1 MPVDSPNDSKPLRE
15 IKQMLNL
22 EKESSKANS
31 ENTSSHTFTP
41 TSNVRNGFRR
51 KKGDSPFTYNL
62 NLKVKKEKKQS
73 NCTNPD
79 PWARIVGSRNTAAI
93 YMNGVATTALFDTG
107 AEIQLVS
114 KQFCEDNEWEI
125 QPIEKLTECSTVNGE
140 IFGYEG
146 FVEVNVQIPGRDF
159 SEDHL
164 FLVTSEISHQK
175 EIPVVLGTYFIESLS
190 KYLHGID
197 KDEFDSLDY
206 TVKQAYLSWVEATRI
221 REKYGCEPP
230 LGFVNTTKPVLIQA
244 GTSREIHG
252 LTKIKHGGYA
262 VNCISEPAIGQ
273 QLPKGLKLIP
283 GYSPLSP
290 GSCRVSAAV
299 ENNTGKDITIPART
313 TICQLGLANR
323 IPKLIYPGDD
333 CDNDHDP
340 EEIVDTDEGLTY
352 KQFEQYKTV
361 SDQLLTESEIKSE
374 RTQPKVVIED
384 IGPDMEEDIKPQ
396 NSNSENTEDTSIED
410 DGSWI
415 LNLIDL
421 SGLEDWPE
429 KLQHEAKEML
439 KRNAKVF
446 SKDDMDMG
454 RTNLVKH
461 HIKLT
466 DPVHFKEAY
475 RRIPPQMYDEVKTHL
490 QEMLDLG
497 AIRPSNSPW
506 ASAIVL
512 VRKKDGRLRF
522 FIDLRKLNNR
532 TVKDAYSL
540 PRIESILDSLGG
552 AQIFSTLDLK
562 AGYWQVEM
570 AEECKAYT
578 AFTCGPLGFYECD
591 TMPFGATNA
600 PATFQRLMHDCL
612 GKLNMNWCIVY
623 LDDIIIF
630 SDTKE
635 EHLKRLEAVFQ
646 KLCTA
651 GLKLKP
657 SKCFFFR
664 EEIEYLGHVVSGK
677 GISTNPKKIEAV
689 SKWPTPKTVYD
700 VRSFLG
706 FVGYYRRFIKNF
718 SRITKPIRE
727 VITGLE
733 NQSKRTAKKNYIKW
747 TDAADTAFE
756 HLKALC
762 VSTPILAYPD
772 YQLPFTLH
780 TDSSTDGLGAVL
792 YQKQDGKLRVIAYAS
807 RSVSKAESNY
817 PAHKLEFLALKWAV
831 CEKFH
836 EYLYGSKSFE
846 VFTDNNPLTYVL
858 TSAKLDA
865 CGQRWVAK
873 LANYNFSIRYKCG
886 VSNTE
891 ADALSRIKW
900 PEALSDNVDIDNG
913 CMDTHV
919 INAILTGAVTKSS
932 LIESVSCSA
941 KVIPTELD
949 KETGKLSS
957 INWAKEQRLDPNLGV
972 IIRLIESG
980 QLTKRKLQGKD
991 SSEVKSFLR
1000 NKKSLKLVKDVWYRK
1015 SYSNNSTSKKTLWQL
1030 VVPKL
1035 FRERALLG
1043 CHDDVGHQGILRT
1056 LSLLR
1061 ERFYWPGM
1069 QEEATQ
1075 HVLKCSRCLRRKTP
1089 PQVAPLQPILVTQPL
1104 ELVHMDYLSLE
1115 PSKGNI
1121 ENVLVKTDHFTRY
1134 ALAYPSKTQKA
1145 QATARILWDN
1155 FICHYGFPEKFISD
1169 QGRNFESDLIKEL
1182 CKIAGVKKVHTT
1194 PYHPQGNGQCE
1205 RFNSTLCNMLDTLS
1219 EEEKSDWKSHLGCMT
1234 HAYNCTKHAST
1245 TYSPYY
1251 LMFGRHP
1258 RLPIDVEFGLNK
1270 PNCSDNSSKSRYI
1283 QKLRRLN
1290 YAFQKAS
1297 KYSDQQANKY
1307 KHSYDKSVK
1316 GPQLHE
1322 HDLVLVKIVAHKG
1335 RHKLQDRWEPE
1346 EYVVVEQPIA
1356 GTPVYKVKPVNG
1368 DNVRTLHR
1376 NLLLPLGVKLEPDYE
1391 SDDSILEEDSDE
1403 DEGGFVGNPTIRSS
1417 DKLSHKEKKEDS
1429 SKLKK
1434 HVKF

>member
-1 MPVDSPNDSKPLRE
+1 
-15 IKQMLNL
+15 MLEL
-22 EKESSKANS
+22 EKNSSKS
-31 ENTSSHTFTP
+31 TSVDDTSHSFTP

-79 PWARIVGSRNTAAI
+79 PWASIVGSRNTAAI

-114 KQFCEDNEWEI
+114 KQFCEDNEWEM
-125 QPIEKLTECSTVNGE
+125 QPIENLTECSTVNGE

-175 EIPVVLGTYFIESLS
+175 EMPVVLGTYFIESLS

-221 REKYGCEPP
+221 REKYGCGPP
-230 LGFVNTTKPVLIQA
+230 LGFVKTTKPVLIQA

-262 VNCISEPAIGQ
+262 VNCISEPAIGH

-283 GYSPLSP
+283 GYSPLST
-290 GSCRVSAAV
+290 GSCRVSTVV

-323 IPKLIYPGDD
+323 ILKLIYPGDD

-340 EEIVDTDEGLTY
+340 EEVDDTDEGLTY
-352 KQFEQYKTV
+352 KEFEQYKTV
-361 SDQLLTESEIKSE
+361 SDQLLTESEVKSE
-374 RTQPKVVIED
+374 GTQPKVVIED
-384 IGPDMEEDIKPQ
+384 IGPDMEEDIKTQ
-396 NSNSENTEDTSIED
+396 NLNSDNTEETSIED

-415 LNLIDL
+415 LDLIDL
-421 SGLEDWPE
+421 SGLDDWPE
-429 KLQHEAKEML
+429 HLQSEAKEML
-439 KRNAKVF
+439 KRNARVF
-446 SKDDMDMG
+446 SKTDMDMS

-466 DPVHFKEAY
+466 DPVPFKESY
-475 RRIPPQMYDEVKTHL
+475 RRIPPQMYDEVKAHI

-522 FIDLRKLNNR
+522 CIDLRRLNNR

-540 PRIESILDSLGG
+540 PKIESILDSLIG

-612 GKLNMNWCIVY
+612 GDLNMNWCIVY

-646 KLCTA
+646 KLITA

-657 SKCFFFR
+657 SKCHFFR
-664 EEIEYLGHVVSGK
+664 QEIEYLGHVVSGK
-677 GISTNPKKIEAV
+677 DISTNPKKVEAV
-689 SKWPTPKTVYD
+689 AKWPTPKTLYD
-700 VRSFLG
+700 VRSFLD
-706 FVGYYRRFIKNF
+706 FVGYYRRFIKDF
-718 SRITKPIRE
+718 SKIAKPIRE

-733 NQSKRTAKKNYIKW
+733 NQSKRSAKKTFVEW
-747 TDAADTAFE
+747 TNAADSAFE
-756 HLKALC
+756 HLKKLC
-762 VSTPILAYPD
+762 ISTPILAYPD
-772 YQLPFTLH
+772 YKLPFVLH
-780 TDSSTDGLGAVL
+780 TDSSSEGLGAVL
-792 YQKQDGKLRVIAYAS
+792 YQKQNGKLRVIAYAS
-807 RSVSKAESNY
+807 RSVSKAESHY

-831 CEKFH
+831 CENFH
-836 EYLYGSKSFE
+836 EYLYGSNLFE
-846 VFTDNNPLTYVL
+846 VYTDNNPLTYVL
-858 TSAKLDA
+858 SSAKLDA

-873 LANYNFSIRYKCG
+873 LANYNFTIKYKCG
-886 VSNTE
+886 LSNVE
-891 ADALSRIKW
+891 ADALSRISW
-900 PEALSDNVDIDNG
+900 PEVLTDTEDLDVDLN

-919 INAILTGAVTKSS
+919 VNAILAGSRPKTS
-932 LIESVSCSA
+932 LIESMSCSS
-941 KVIPTELD
+941 KIIPPELSQD
-949 KETGKLSS
+949 SDSS
-957 INWAKEQRLDPNLGV
+957 SNINWMKEQRADPNLTV
-972 IIRLIESG
+972 IIKLIESG
-980 QLTKRKLQGKD
+980 QLQKRKQHGKD
-991 SSEVKSFLR
+991 TPEVKSLLR
-1000 NKKSLKLVKDVWYRK
+1000 IRKSLKLVKDILYRK
-1015 SYSNNSTSKKTLWQL
+1015 TYTDKSSSKKIQWQL
-1030 VVPKL
+1030 VVPKAY
-1035 FRERALLG
+1035 RSRALAG
-1043 CHDDVGHQGILRT
+1043 CHDDVGHQGRMRT

-1061 ERFYWPGM
+1061 ERFFWPDM
-1069 QEEATQ
+1069 QAEAMQ
-1075 HVLKCSRCLRRKTP
+1075 HVLKCTRCLRRKTP
-1089 PQVAPLQPILVTQPL
+1089 SHVAPLQPIHVTQPL

-1115 PSKGNI
+1115 LSKGNI
-1121 ENVLVKTDHFTRY
+1121 ENVLVITDHFTRY
-1134 ALAYPSKTQKA
+1134 ALAYPSKTQTA

-1155 FICHYGFPEKFISD
+1155 FICHYGFPEKFISSYSK
-1169 QGRNFESDLIKEL
+1169 NFM
-1182 CKIAGVKKVHTT
+1182 
-1194 PYHPQGNGQCE
+1194 GQ
-1205 RFNSTLCNMLDTLS
+1205 FYLS
-1219 EEEKSDWKSHLGCMT
+1219 LW
-1234 HAYNCTKHAST
+1234 
-1245 TYSPYY
+1245 
-1251 LMFGRHP
+1251 
-1258 RLPIDVEFGLNK
+1258 
-1270 PNCSDNSSKSRYI
+1270 
-1283 QKLRRLN
+1283 
-1290 YAFQKAS
+1290 
-1297 KYSDQQANKY
+1297 
-1307 KHSYDKSVK
+1307 
-1316 GPQLHE
+1316 
-1322 HDLVLVKIVAHKG
+1322 
-1335 RHKLQDRWEPE
+1335 
-1346 EYVVVEQPIA
+1346 
-1356 GTPVYKVKPVNG
+1356 
-1368 DNVRTLHR
+1368 
-1376 NLLLPLGVKLEPDYE
+1376 
-1391 SDDSILEEDSDE
+1391 
-1403 DEGGFVGNPTIRSS
+1403 
-1417 DKLSHKEKKEDS
+1417 LS
-1429 SKLKK
+1429 
-1434 HVKF
+1434 